1 MPLQHDDLLH
11 PVLTVYETLLYT
23 ARLRMPR
30 AMSRQAKK
38 DRVDAVIRKLGL
50 DRCKNTIIGG
60 GVAFGGFGRQRISG
74 GEGKRTSIGVEI
86 LLKPSVLMLGEIY
99 LHFPPLLPTAVELAR
114 TRTSSSLGAAL
125 SSLAVFCSGNSCLP
139 GSHDS
144 HLA

>member
-11 PVLTVYETLLYT
+11 PVLTVYETLMYT

-38 DRVDAVIRKLGL
+38 DRVDAVVQKLGL

-60 GVAFGGFGRQRISG
+60 GNAFGGFGRQRISG
-74 GEGKRTSIGVEI
+74 GERKRTGIGVEI

-99 LHFPPLLPTAVELAR
+99 LHLLPLFPTAVNLAG
-114 TRTSSSLGAAL
+114 TPTSYKGG
-125 SSLAVFCSGNSCLP
+125 CT
-139 GSHDS
+139 
-144 HLA
+144 